1 MAFQF
6 NKDNAFARVQA
17 SSKKNE
23 IVDLATAQAYVQEKV
38 AAWDK
43 NGWKDCAWIK
53 KDKNTGAMVVEAN
66 LFNMPLYW
74 TYTPATPARERIIR
88 NPDMTERTRTP
99 EMIGSPMYKIAS
111 EKEGQEM
118 LKALAAG
125 DNNDLNEILERAALA
140 LVDVLAIELPHIQ
153 QRAAIV
159 YAERNHVATYGAFG
173 EANEMNPATGRMSI
187 SKDKQNRMNSAKQ
200 KARTDLGYKRAML
213 KG

>member
-6 NKDNAFARVQA
+6 NKDNAFARVQ
-17 SSKKNE
+17 SSSRKDE
-23 IVDLATAQAYVQEKV
+23 IVDLASALNYVQEKV
-38 AAWDK
+38 AEFEAS
-43 NGWKDCAWIK
+43 NWKKCPWIK
-53 KDKNTGAMVVEAN
+53 QDDAKGFVVEAN

-99 EMIGSPMYKIAS
+99 EMIGSPMYSVAS
-111 EKEGQEM
+111 EDEGKEM
-118 LKALAAG
+118 LKALASG
-125 DNNDLNEILERAALA
+125 TNKDLNEILERAALA
-140 LVDVLAIELPHIQ
+140 LVDVLAIELPHIE

-159 YAERNHVATYGAFG
+159 YAERGHTQTFGTFG
-173 EANEMNPATGRMSI
+173 EADEENPSTNRMRI
-187 SKDKQNRMNSAKQ
+187 SSKKQNAMNSAKQ